1 MKIIKHG
8 NVYDLFSDSDI
19 ETYNKYPVGTYQV
32 MCTPQGYELVGTED
46 LKCKEEKVYGTE
58 TEKLD
63 KVLKAYSK
71 SNRSLGVMMTGKKGT
86 GKTLFVQ
93 LLSDKVMKLGLP
105 VLLVSKAT
113 PGLADFLKTI
123 QQEVMV
129 VFDEFEKT
137 FPTGSN
143 SDQGDED
150 GDDGDDDNKPNQN
163 DLLGLLDGTASQ
175 KMLFIFTANYEN
187 KINNLLIN
195 RPGRIY
201 YHFVFKNPERDEVE
215 RYMNDKVPSKY
226 QNEVKKLL
234 AYTMLHSFTFD
245 ELRAIANEL
254 TCGYSL
260 KETLQD
266 LNIYAPSLEDGIALV
281 ATFTYS
287 NGQTIE
293 GTFRQFPEDDVQSG
307 PVINKDTDA
316 SHLSDKDNPDL
327 NFGFSNIIKDILSE
341 STIKEVPAEKFA
353 YDYGAYDDSVRD
365 TLLEEKI
372 NISHVPADKAEK
384 FMHLPKLVR
393 VSLATQQEW
402 FKNQAE
408 KSRSY
413 DKLLD
418 KY

>member
-32 MCTPQGYELVGTED
+32 ILTRQGYELVGTED
-46 LKCKEEKVYGTE
+46 LKCKEEKVYGSE

-63 KVLKAYSK
+63 KVLKAYQD

-93 LLSDKVMKLGLP
+93 LLSDKVMELGLP

-137 FPTGSN
+137 FPTGSD
-143 SDQGDED
+143 SDHEDE
-150 GDDGDDDNKPNQN
+150 DDNKPTQN
-163 DLLGLLDGTASQ
+163 DLLGLLDGTSSQ
-175 KMLFIFTANYEN
+175 KMLFIFTANYED

-201 YHFVFKNPERDEVE
+201 YHFVFDNPEKDEVE
-215 RYMNDKVPSKY
+215 RYMDDKVPSEY
-226 QNEVKKLL
+226 HDEVKKLL
-234 AYTMLHSFTFD
+234 SYTLLHSFTFD
-245 ELRAIANEL
+245 ELRAIASEL
-254 TCGYSL
+254 ACGYPL

-287 NGQTIE
+287 NGQKINSTL
-293 GTFRQFPEDDVQSG
+293 RQFPDEDIQST
-307 PVINKDTDA
+307 PVISKSADV
-316 SHLSDKDNPDL
+316 SRLSDNDRPDL
-327 NFGFSNIIKDILSE
+327 NYGFSNILKDILSN
-341 STIKEVPAEKFA
+341 SFIKEVPAESFA
-353 YDYGAYDDSVRD
+353 YDYTSYNDSIGD
-365 TLLEEKI
+365 TLRAEKI
-372 NISHVPADKAEK
+372 NTGHVPADRAEK

-402 FKNQAE
+402 GKKQAE
-408 KSRSY
+408 KSSSY
-413 DKLLD
+413 DSLMKN
-418 KY
+418 Y

>member
-32 MCTPQGYELVGTED
+32 ILTQQGYELVGTED
-46 LKCKEEKVYGTE
+46 LKCKEEKVYGNE

-63 KVLKAYSK
+63 KVLKAYKK

-105 VLLVSKAT
+105 VLLVSSAT

-137 FPTGSN
+137 FPTGSD
-143 SDQGDED
+143 SDHEDED
-150 GDDGDDDNKPNQN
+150 DSKPTQN

-175 KMLFIFTANYEN
+175 KMLFIFTANYEE

-201 YHFVFKNPERDEVE
+201 YHFVFKNPERDEIK
-215 RYMNDKVPSKY
+215 RYMDDKVPSEY
-226 QNEVKKLL
+226 HDEVKKLL
-234 AYTMLHSFTFD
+234 SYTMLHSFTFD
-245 ELRAIANEL
+245 ELRAIASEL
-254 TCGYSL
+254 ACGYPL

-266 LNIYAPSLEDGIALV
+266 LNIYAPSLEDGIDLV
-281 ATFTYS
+281 AIFTYAD
-287 NGQTIE
+287 GQKVE
-293 GTFRQFPEDDVQSG
+293 STFRQFPDEDIQSI
-307 PVINKDTDA
+307 PMVDKSIDA
-316 SHLSDKDNPDL
+316 SHLSDNDSPDL
-327 NFGFSNIIKDILSE
+327 NYGFSNIIKDILSK
-341 STIKEVPAEKFA
+341 SFIKEVPAENFA
-353 YDYGAYDDSVRD
+353 YDYESYNDSVQD
-365 TLLEEKI
+365 TLRAEKI
-372 NISHVPADKAEK
+372 NTGHVPADKAEK

-393 VSLATQQEW
+393 VSLATKQEW
-402 FKNQAE
+402 NKKQAA
-408 KSRSY
+408 KSSSY

-418 KY
+418 NY

>member
-8 NVYDLFSDSDI
+8 NVYNLFSDSDI
-19 ETYNKYPVGTYQV
+19 KTYNKYPVGTYQV
-32 MCTPQGYELVGTED
+32 ILTPQGYELVGTED
-46 LKCKEEKVYGTE
+46 LKCKEEKVYGNE
-58 TEKLD
+58 NEKLD
-63 KVLKAYSK
+63 KVLKAYKK
-71 SNRSLGVMMTGKKGT
+71 SNRSLGVMITGKKGT

-105 VLLVSKAT
+105 VLLVPRAT

-137 FPTGSN
+137 FPTGSD
-143 SDQGDED
+143 SDHEDED
-150 GDDGDDDNKPNQN
+150 DSKPTQN

-175 KMLFIFTANYEN
+175 KMLFIFTANYED

-201 YHFVFKNPERDEVE
+201 YHFVFKNPERDEIE
-215 RYMNDKVPSKY
+215 RYMDDKVPSEY
-226 QNEVKKLL
+226 HDEVKKLL
-234 AYTMLHSFTFD
+234 SYTMLHSFTFD
-245 ELRAIANEL
+245 ELRAIASEL
-254 TCGYSL
+254 ACGYPL

-287 NGQTIE
+287 NGQKVE
-293 GTFRQFPEDDVQSG
+293 STFRQFPDEDIQSV
-307 PVINKDTDA
+307 PVVGKSTDA
-316 SHLSDKDNPDL
+316 SRLSDNDSPDL
-327 NFGFSNIIKDILSE
+327 NYGFSNIIKDTLSE
-341 STIKEVPAEKFA
+341 SFIKEVPAENFA
-353 YDYGAYDDSVRD
+353 YDYNAYADSVED
-365 TLLEEKI
+365 TLQAEKI
-372 NISHVPADKAEK
+372 NTSHVPADKAEK

-393 VSLATQQEW
+393 VSLTTKQEW
-402 FKNQAE
+402 NKKKAE
-408 KSRSY
+408 KSSSY
-413 DKLLD
+413 DNLLD